1 MPNITNYTEFRRF
14 VVEPDFQE
22 FMANRDDVRKAWHC
36 AGSLFHLADWVY
48 GAHKGGIDPKF
59 TFVNDHGVTRPVSRI
74 EDFATSLGQAHADFQ
89 LIRGIAN
96 SAKHF
101 ILRPTPPSRVNPPG
115 MPTHAANTYVSEGGF
130 QAAAFSNGFQVAE
143 VRLQG
148 HGVEFA
154 GLAQS
159 VSDMWDRLFAS
170 EGW

>member
-1 MPNITNYTEFRRF
+1 MPNVTNYTEFRRF
-14 VVEPDFQE
+14 VVEPDLQD
-22 FMANRDDVRKAWHC
+22 FMTNRDDVRKAWHC

-48 GAHKGGIDPKF
+48 GAHKTGIDTRF
-59 TFVNDHGVTRPVSRI
+59 SFVNDQGVTRQVSRI
-74 EDFATSLGQAHADFQ
+74 EEFATALGQAYADFQ

-101 ILRPTPPSRVNPPG
+101 VLRPVPSGRVNPPG
-115 MPTHAANTYVSEGGF
+115 MPTHAANTYVSDGAF
-130 QAAAFSNGFQVAE
+130 STAFSNAFPVAE

-148 HGVEFA
+148 PDIAFA

-159 VSDMWDRLFAS
+159 VSDMWDRLFTS